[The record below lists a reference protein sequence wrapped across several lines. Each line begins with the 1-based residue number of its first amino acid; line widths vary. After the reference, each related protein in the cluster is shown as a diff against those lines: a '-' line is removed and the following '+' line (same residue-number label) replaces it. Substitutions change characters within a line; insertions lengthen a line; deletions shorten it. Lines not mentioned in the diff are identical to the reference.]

1 MMINSFVITIVNN
14 YYLGH
19 VSLKIELVQTFILKD
34 FDEKDLNAP
43 ESLMS
48 HGSPTLSANSWALTW
63 WDLLRLLICLWVVK
77 ERILSCEHLVC
88 VPPLEQSTSLFHVSI
103 PVKREVSP
111 LQSPPLWHFH
121 SVSPTEITKSSL
133 SARKSSKPFKSCPA
147 LRVLWE
153 SDRCTYRELH
163 LDGRPGQLCW

>member
-1 MMINSFVITIVNN
+1 MGLAETADLPLSREGENIV
-14 YYLGH
+14 
-19 VSLKIELVQTFILKD
+19 
-34 FDEKDLNAP
+34 
-43 ESLMS
+43 
-48 HGSPTLSANSWALTW
+48 
-63 WDLLRLLICLWVVK
+63 LWTP
-77 ERILSCEHLVC
+77 HVC

-103 PVKREVSP
+103 PAKREVSP

-121 SVSPTEITKSSL
+121 IVSPTEITKSSL